1 VVITKGVRIDVPMS
15 ANTGRAPG
23 RAMPSAGAEDQDR
36 YSKASNDDNY

>member
-1 VVITKGVRIDVPMS
+1 VPMS

-23 RAMPSAGAEDQDR
+23 RAMPSTGAEGPDTDR